1 MADGRFIGQFVVEV
15 EDVFKRGEATI
26 VHIRSGVC
34 DLPKR
39 GRLERTHDLGVAR
52 EEFKL
57 GVFFGRS
64 IIREGANRVKW
75 VFENF
80 VDGIKTPD
88 VWGFSSGEIETDVV
102 EFAVAEIFS
111 KVAEGALGFA
121 DKELEAALCSRGEGF
136 GSDGIFVADACDKG
150 VKGAGFADDLAFKGF
165 DGFGDVGV
173 ETVGGFLIG
182 GGHGGPCFLMG
193 VVGVVGDGSGL
204 WREALGVAGVGEWA
218 KEGLVSF
225 FEIGFFG
232 EGMQE
237 ADAGCA
243 HLDGV
248 FKGLRG
254 LRPQGVCAAIPKEPT
269 VVSGVPDGWGVAITF
284 GDGVG
289 GGKAV
294 SPTFLG
300 IMARGARKLAF
311 GGEAFVKEEELA
323 EVSGFGIVSVAVAWR
338 WRGLTE
344 GCK

>member
-39 GRLERTHDLGVAR
+39 GRLEGTHDLGVAR

-64 IIREGANRVKW
+64 VIREGANRVKG

-80 VDGIKTPD
+80 VDGIKAPD

-102 EFAVAEIFS
+102 EFAVAKIFS
-111 KVAEGALGFA
+111 KVAKGALGFA

-136 GSDGIFVADACDKG
+136 GSDGIFVADACDEG

-193 VVGVVGDGSGL
+193 WLGSSETGL
-204 WREALGVAGVGEWA
+204 ACGGKRWGSLVSGEWA
-218 KEGLVSF
+218 KDGLISF
-225 FEIGFFG
+225 
-232 EGMQE
+232 
-237 ADAGCA
+237 
-243 HLDGV
+243 
-248 FKGLRG
+248 
-254 LRPQGVCAAIPKEPT
+254 
-269 VVSGVPDGWGVAITF
+269 
-284 GDGVG
+284 
-289 GGKAV
+289 
-294 SPTFLG
+294 
-300 IMARGARKLAF
+300 
-311 GGEAFVKEEELA
+311 
-323 EVSGFGIVSVAVAWR
+323 
-338 WRGLTE
+338 
-344 GCK
+344 